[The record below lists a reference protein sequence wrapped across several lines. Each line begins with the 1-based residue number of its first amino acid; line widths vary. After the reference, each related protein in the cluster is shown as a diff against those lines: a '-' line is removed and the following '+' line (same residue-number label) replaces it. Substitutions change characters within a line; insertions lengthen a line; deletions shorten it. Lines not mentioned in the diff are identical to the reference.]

1 MPLRGTSDDEH
12 RQRPVASPLPRAGPW
27 GGGLPRGPMVGWE
40 GPGVGGAPASFSRE
54 GSDPFG
60 FAQGKACE
68 RRGISCCPAPV
79 HEIPRRLGMTVDLG
93 GIRFNWA
100 EYLRSCNSL

>member
-1 MPLRGTSDDEH
+1 MPLRGTNDDEH

-54 GSDPFG
+54 RSEGSH
-60 FAQGKACE
+60 ATLLRCVRSLVARKLA
-68 RRGISCCPAPV
+68 S
-79 HEIPRRLGMTVDLG
+79 LGMTV
-93 GIRFNWA
+93 R
-100 EYLRSCNSL
+100 